1 MLSKSESE
9 RLKAVVVDVDGTL
22 ALHIGRDPYDWRS
35 AGTDMPNE
43 PVVMVLRALAA
54 SGLAVVYVSGR
65 SESARELT
73 ERWLADHV
81 GLQGELHLR
90 AELDGRRDA
99 VVKREIYETRIRHRH
114 EVVVVLDDRDQ
125 VVRMWRD
132 ELGLTCLQVTD
143 GNF

>member
-1 MLSKSESE
+1 MLGVPEGGC
-9 RLKAVVVDVDGTL
+9 LKAVVVDVDGTL
-22 ALHIGRDPYDWRS
+22 ALHSGRDPYDWRS
-35 AGTDMPNE
+35 AGADVPNE

-54 SGLAVVYVSGR
+54 AGLAIVYISGR
-65 SESARELT
+65 PERARNLT

-81 GLQGELHLR
+81 GFHGELHLR
-90 AELDGRRDA
+90 ADLDGRRDA
-99 VVKREIYETRIRHRH
+99 VVKREIYETHIRLRY